1 MATAYLPVNRP
12 SHFYEDRHQILEM
25 LHRCTT
31 QAAFCSYTE
40 LGRDFLRLCDPR
52 FSSLQVSGMDE
63 AKVQF
68 TTVVAQSRV
77 QIFERCEVGG
87 QVRHSRERN
96 RAMKVR
102 DLVRSAREEFKTT
115 AGDGLEGLWLHP
127 VSVLHVACKS
137 CQ

>member
-1 MATAYLPVNRP
+1 
-12 SHFYEDRHQILEM
+12 
-25 LHRCTT
+25 
-31 QAAFCSYTE
+31 
-40 LGRDFLRLCDPR
+40 
-52 FSSLQVSGMDE
+52 MDE